1 MRLDPKPRIPSEPER
16 MALRLAD
23 LIQRISENV
32 NALTEGRASAL
43 YTAQNAAPTT
53 GTWARG
59 DYVPNSEP
67 AELGSASSKYV
78 VYGWKR
84 LTSGSANVLNT
95 DWVEDRR
102 LTGN

>member
-1 MRLDPKPRIPSEPER
+1 MRLDPKPRIPPEADR
-16 MALRLAD
+16 MALRVAD
-23 LIQRISENV
+23 LFQRVNEAV

-43 YTAQNAAPTT
+43 YTARNAAPTV

-67 AELGSASSKYV
+67 AELGAASSKYV
-78 VYGWKR
+78 IYGWKR
-84 LTSGSANVLNT
+84 LTSGSANVLGT

-102 LTGN
+102 ATGA

>member
-1 MRLDPKPRIPSEPER
+1 MRLDPKPRIPADPER

-23 LIQRISENV
+23 LIQRISENL
-32 NALTEGRASAL
+32 NALTEGRAAAL
-43 YTAQNAAPTT
+43 YTAQAAAPTT

-78 VYGWKR
+78 IYGWKR
-84 LTSGSANVLNT
+84 LTSGSGNTLGT

-102 LTGN
+102 ATGG

>member
-1 MRLDPKPRIPSEPER
+1 MRLEPKPRIPAEPER
-16 MALRLAD
+16 MARQVAELF
-23 LIQRISENV
+23 QRTNEAV

-43 YTAQNAAPTT
+43 YTARPSVPTT

-67 AELGSASSKYV
+67 SELGSASSKYV
-78 VYGWKR
+78 IYGWKR
-84 LTSGSANVLNT
+84 LTSGSGNTLGT
-95 DWVEDRR
+95 DWVQDRR

>member
-1 MRLDPKPRIPSEPER
+1 MRLDPKPRIPSDPER
-16 MALRLAD
+16 MAARVAD

-43 YTAQNAAPTT
+43 YTAQASAPTT
-53 GTWARG
+53 GTWAIG
-59 DYVPNSEP
+59 DYVANSAP

-84 LTSGSANVLNT
+84 LTSGSTNTLGT